1 LNELPARPFSGW
13 QLAAVKSALGSLES
27 LCQPAAAAKAAAPH
41 PSNTWPQY
49 AKALQRLVTGEVPDT
64 WQAATT
70 AAAIELL
77 TGKPQAGSA
86 AGVLSA
92 DAAAHTRDA
101 AWARAVA
108 AAGATPADAHGDDDA
123 AARHVVLGQLRLQL
137 LLVEQQLVAATGES
151 PYLAADAAAFGE
163 DEDGEHAGEGVE
175 ESSEGEAGH
184 PAAGDDDDRDG
195 MEVDGEEEKESP
207 AGGKGAAAKRGRPG
221 KGVKRAASS
230 NSVQAGSEEGD
241 APHEDEPA
249 SKRRKGAAAAG
260 GKDAP
265 AAAAGGSGGGRKA
278 AAAAAAGLPPR
289 PVSRNKGR
297 VSGAGQADASR
308 APSRQNSLA
317 PAHSGALPAAAA
329 AATGGGNRGQ
339 KRGRTASLEVCR
351 SPLSVGLLFKRIETA
366 TRLSYST
373 CYSCLT

>member
-1 LNELPARPFSGW
+1 MPVSFLPEPHQPHTGPFSGW

-27 LCQPAAAAKAAAPH
+27 LCQPAAAAKAAAPP

-108 AAGATPADAHGDDDA
+108 AAGATPADAHGDEDA

-137 LLVEQQLVAATGES
+137 LLVEEQLVAATGEA
-151 PYLAADAAAFGE
+151 PYLAADAEAFGE
-163 DEDGEHAGEGVE
+163 DENDEHEGEGVE

-184 PAAGDDDDRDG
+184 PAAAAADGDRDG

-207 AGGKGAAAKRGRPG
+207 AGGKGAAAKRGRPRQ
-221 KGVKRAASS
+221 GVKRAASS
-230 NSVQAGSEEGD
+230 NSLQAGSEEGD

-249 SKRRKGAAAAG
+249 SKRRKGAAAAAA
-260 GKDAP
+260 GKDAA

-297 VSGAGQADASR
+297 VSRAGQADASR

-329 AATGGGNRGQ
+329 AAAGGGRGQ
-339 KRGRTASLEVCR
+339 KRGRTASLEVRCN
-351 SPLSVGLLFKRIETA
+351 L
-366 TRLSYST
+366 
-373 CYSCLT
+373 YSCVLLLI